1 MYHHCLHSAH
11 VFCCTQHYLV
21 SVRSEKVNRRFFWY
35 KGTPLF
41 FRMQTNL
48 CHLVCCSSIRKVTV
62 IFIPCRNIRPATQRA
77 AQKYV
82 GTHPGPLGCLSTSP
96 RMVPARSSAS
106 ATRVV
111 PSCLIPM
118 SCSLGERKLRVDS
131 VPMMAQLCVK
141 LTVCLASSGELWDK
155 LRFAGGR
162 GNSLRTARTW
172 LYLHKSWFI

>member
-1 MYHHCLHSAH
+1 MEDFLD
-11 VFCCTQHYLV
+11 T
-21 SVRSEKVNRRFFWY
+21 E
-35 KGTPLF
+35 GTPLF

-48 CHLVCCSSIRKVTV
+48 CHLACCSLIRKITV
-62 IFIPCRNIRPATQRA
+62 VFLPGRNIRPATQRA
-77 AQKYV
+77 AQKCV

-118 SCSLGERKLRVDS
+118 SCSLGGRKLRVDS

-155 LRFAGGR
+155 PRFGGER
-162 GNSLRTARTW
+162 GNSLRAARTW
-172 LYLHKSWFI
+172 LYLHKSWHVWLMSLQNGRDGENPVT